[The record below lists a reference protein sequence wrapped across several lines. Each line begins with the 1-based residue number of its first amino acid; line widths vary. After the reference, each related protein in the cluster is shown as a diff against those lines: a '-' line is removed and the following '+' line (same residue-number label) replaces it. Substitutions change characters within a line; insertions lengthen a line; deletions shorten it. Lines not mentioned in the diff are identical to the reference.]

1 MTIHTRKRTCLGM
14 NRLIVPSLALLLMA
28 AAAPALAQAPR
39 LVPDRDVTV
48 DYQVEPREAPRQEV
62 RVSIAAGGRRLR
74 ISAQDLPA
82 TFLIDRETA
91 MATILV
97 PFLKSYTSTSIAH
110 YDLEDTVLRGARF
123 SRLGSEVIA
132 GLPCTDWSAVS
143 DRGHAEGCITR
154 DGVILKGE
162 ASDRHGL
169 VGRVMASTV
178 AYGGLDRTAFELPE
192 GYNFVGNLPPG
203 LLGARN

>member
-1 MTIHTRKRTCLGM
+1 MKSTFLTALVLG
-14 NRLIVPSLALLLMA
+14 LLGVS
-28 AAAPALAQAPR
+28 PALAQSPR

-48 DYQVEPREAPRQEV
+48 DYQVEPRDAPRVEV
-62 RVSIAAGGRRLR
+62 RVSIAAGGRHLR

-82 TFLIDRETA
+82 TFLIDREAA

-97 PFLKSYTSTSIAH
+97 PILKSYTSTSIAH
-110 YDLEDTVLRGARF
+110 YDLEETVLHGARF

-143 DRGHAEGCITR
+143 DRGRAQGCITR

-162 ASDRHGL
+162 ATDSHGR

-178 AYGGLDRTAFELPE
+178 AFGGLDRSSFELPE
-192 GYNFVGNLPPG
+192 GYSFVGNLPPG
-203 LLGARN
+203 LLGVKP